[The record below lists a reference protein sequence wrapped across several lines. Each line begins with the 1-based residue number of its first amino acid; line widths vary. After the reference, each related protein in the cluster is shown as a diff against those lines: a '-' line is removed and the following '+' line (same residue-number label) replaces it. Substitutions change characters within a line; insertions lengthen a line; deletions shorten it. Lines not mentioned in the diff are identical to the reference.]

1 MNRIWQSFLGIDARP
16 ASSRPAGG
24 WRLELTALPGGSGAL
39 GLLAL
44 AVAALVLLWWLPR
57 REKQELSRRRR
68 LTLVGLR
75 ALVILAVAAMLVEP
89 VLVSSERESVRSHLA
104 VVVDD
109 SESMRFADP
118 YTDDSKASEFAGALK
133 LSSAGGKS
141 PVDRLRGMPRIDL
154 VRTALEP
161 EMGKLANGRDVF
173 LYDLESASRTG
184 TAGPARTRTLAA
196 IDPKRSVSPL
206 GDALRGV
213 LAAHRGR
220 PVAGIVL
227 VTDGRSNA
235 GEDPLRVAEAATRLN
250 IPIYAVAAGAEEG
263 PRNVRVAEVEAS
275 PVVFA
280 RDPMTL
286 GVTVEARGLRD
297 AEAALVVEQK
307 VNGGEW
313 ESIVNQRIALGE
325 DGILKRTT
333 FRIVPKVVGQYEYR
347 ARIDDAGPE
356 LTKDDNT
363 ATAAVRVVRQQ
374 IRVLMIAGAPSPEV
388 QFLRNTLQRDQHV
401 EFAAWLQHA
410 DPGYRQAGDRPISR
424 LPNDAEELGKYDALV
439 LIDPDMA
446 ALGPQW
452 PDLISNFVGKDG
464 GGLIFIPGELYSQQ
478 LFEADAAE
486 TDSTDPNVAATGPG
500 DQPASGKWTQILPV
514 VREPGL
520 FRTESEVRL
529 TTQNTYVLD
538 LTPEGRG
545 DPIFEFN
552 PDPIRNRAT
561 LASLPGMYWS
571 FPVTRARPGAT
582 VLARHGDPR
591 MQNQYGRHVLL
602 ASQLYGPGRTVFIG
616 FDSTYR
622 WRYLAEDYFDGFW
635 ARLIDRVG
643 RNKALGGRFPFQVHL
658 GKSAYRVGDQVT
670 IGVRYTEAAAVAE
683 ASGLAAELEV
693 EGQPPDPL
701 TFERATDDPA
711 LLTATFPAERA
722 GAYTLR
728 VTPATGVDAGAT
740 TRVSSTTFRV
750 EPPRREVDE
759 PALNRPLLVD
769 LARMTGGRT
778 FTVAEAGQLDAAIP
792 IREVTRTLENRD
804 ELWDAPLFAAIIV
817 LGLTAEWILRK
828 LYRMV

>member
-1 MNRIWQSFLGIDARP
+1 MSRIWQRLLGIDNLSP
-16 ASSRPAGG
+16 GTSPGGAST
-24 WRLELTALPGGSGAL
+24 RLELTAVPGGGLAL
-39 GLLAL
+39 TLAAL

-57 REKQELSRRRR
+57 REKRELSPRRRAM
-68 LTLVGLR
+68 LVGLR
-75 ALVILAVAAMLVEP
+75 ALVFLAVAIMLLEP
-89 VLVSSERESVRSHLA
+89 VLVSSHQETLRSHLA
-104 VVVDD
+104 VIVDD

-118 YTDDSKASEFAGALK
+118 YTDDTKAAEAAAGLR
-133 LSSAGGKS
+133 LRSANGKS
-141 PVDRLRGMPRIDL
+141 PVDRLRESPRIDL
-154 VRTALEP
+154 VKAALGAQMEAL
-161 EMGKLANGRDVF
+161 GKGREVF
-173 LYDLESASRTG
+173 LYDLESAARTG
-184 TAGPARTRTLAA
+184 TAGPARTRRL
-196 IDPKRSVSPL
+196 DQVEPKRSVSPL
-206 GDALRGV
+206 GDALRGAI
-213 LAAHRGR
+213 AAHRGR

-235 GEDPLRVAEAATRLN
+235 GEDPIRVAETAARLG

-263 PRNVRVAEVEAS
+263 PRNVRLAEIEAS

-286 GVTVEARGLRD
+286 AVVVEARGLRD
-297 AEAALVVEQK
+297 AEATLILEQR
-307 VNGGEW
+307 VNAGEW
-313 ESIVNQRIALGE
+313 EPISNQRVALGE

-347 ARIDDAGPE
+347 AKVEDAGPE
-356 LTKDDNT
+356 LTHDDNT

-374 IRVLMIAGAPSPEV
+374 IRVLMIAGAASPEV
-388 QFLRNTLQRDQHV
+388 QFLRNALQRDQHV
-401 EFAAWLQHA
+401 EFAAWLQHS

-424 LPNDAEELGKYDALV
+424 LPNDAEELGRYDALV
-439 LIDPDMA
+439 LIDPDMR

-452 PDLISNFVGKDG
+452 PDLIANFVGKDG
-464 GGLIFIPGELYSQQ
+464 GGLIYIPGELYSQQ
-478 LFEADAAE
+478 LFEGDAADTE
-486 TDSTDPNVAATGPG
+486 NVAGR
-500 DQPASGKWTQILPV
+500 WTRILPV

-520 FRTESEVRL
+520 FRTEAEVRL
-529 TTQNTYVLD
+529 TTQTTYALD

-545 DPIFEFN
+545 DPIFEFH
-552 PDPIRNRAT
+552 PDPIRNRAV

-591 MQNQYGRHVLL
+591 MQNQHGRHVLL

-635 ARLIDRVG
+635 ARLVDRVG
-643 RNKALGGRFPFQVHL
+643 RNKALGGRFPFQVHP
-658 GKSAYRVGDQVT
+658 GKTAYRVGDQVT
-670 IGVRYTEAAAVAE
+670 VGVRFTEAAAVAE

-701 TFERATDDPA
+701 VFERSADDPA
-711 LLTATFPAERA
+711 LLKATFPAEKA
-722 GAYTLR
+722 GGYTLR
-728 VTPATGVDAGAT
+728 ITPATGVDAGAT
-740 TRVSSTTFRV
+740 TRVSTTTFRV

-759 PALNRPLLVD
+759 PALNRPLLAD
-769 LARMTGGRT
+769 LARMTEGRV
-778 FTVAEAGQLDAAIP
+778 FNVPEVGKLDAAIP

-804 ELWDAPLFAAIIV
+804 ELWDAPLLSAIII

-828 LYRMV
+828 LFRMV

>member
-1 MNRIWQSFLGIDARP
+1 MNRIWQTLLGIDPRSSGTSP
-16 ASSRPAGG
+16 AAGTA
-24 WRLELTALPGGSGAL
+24 RLELTALPGGSLAL
-39 GLLAL
+39 GLVAL
-44 AVAALVLLWWLPR
+44 AIAALFLLWWLPR
-57 REKQELSRRRR
+57 REKKELTGRRRAI
-68 LTLVGLR
+68 LVGLR
-75 ALVILAVAAMLVEP
+75 TLVLLAVATMLVEP
-89 VLVSSERESVRSHLA
+89 VLISSERETIRSHLA
-104 VVVDD
+104 VIVDD

-118 YTDDSKASEFAGALK
+118 YTDNTRAAEYATALK
-133 LSSAGGKS
+133 LGSEAGKS
-141 PVDRLRGMPRIDL
+141 PVDRLRESPRIDL
-154 VRTALEP
+154 VKQALSP
-161 EMGKLANGRDVF
+161 ELARLGTGRELF
-173 LYDLESASRTG
+173 LYDLESAAKTG
-184 TAGPARTRTLAA
+184 TAGPARTRELAA
-196 IDPKRSVSPL
+196 IDPQRSVSPL

-235 GEDPLRVAEAATRLN
+235 GEDPLRVAEAAARLN
-250 IPIYAVAAGAEEG
+250 IPIYAVAAGGEEG

-280 RDPMTL
+280 RDPMT
-286 GVTVEARGLRD
+286 VAVVVEARGLRD
-297 AEAALVVEQK
+297 AEATLILDQRLNAGDWQPVVT
-307 VNGGEW
+307 
-313 ESIVNQRIALGE
+313 QRVALGE
-325 DGILKRTT
+325 DGILKRST

-347 ARIDDAGPE
+347 ARIEDAGPE
-356 LTKDDNT
+356 LTQDDNT

-388 QFLRNTLQRDQHV
+388 QFLRNAFQRDQHI

-410 DPGYRQAGDRPISR
+410 DPGYRQAGDRPITR
-424 LPNDAEELGKYDALV
+424 LPNDAEELGRFDALV
-439 LIDPDMA
+439 LIDPDMRS
-446 ALGPQW
+446 LGPQW
-452 PDLISNFVGKDG
+452 PDMIANFVGKDG

-478 LFEADAAE
+478 LFEADADDTNPSGAE
-486 TDSTDPNVAATGPG
+486 PAERAAG
-500 DQPASGKWTQILPV
+500 SKWTRILPV

-520 FRTESEVRL
+520 FRTEAEVRL
-529 TTQNTYVLD
+529 TTQNSYTLD

-561 LASLPGMYWS
+561 LTSLPGMYWS

-658 GKSAYRVGDQVT
+658 GKAGYRVGDQVS
-670 IGVRYTEAAAVAE
+670 IGVRFTEAAAVAE

-701 TFERATDDPA
+701 VFERAPDDPA
-711 LLTATFPAERA
+711 VLTATFPAERA
-722 GAYTLR
+722 GTYTLR
-728 VTPATGVDAGAT
+728 ITPATGVDAGAT

-759 PALNRPLLVD
+759 PALNRPLLTD
-769 LARMTGGRT
+769 LARLTGGRT
-778 FTVAEAGQLDAAIP
+778 FTVPEVNQLDASIP
-792 IREVTRTLENRD
+792 MREVTRTLEHRD
-804 ELWDAPLFAAIIV
+804 ELWNAPILSAIII
-817 LGLTAEWILRK
+817 LGLTAEWIFRK
-828 LYRMV
+828 ICRMV

>member
-1 MNRIWQSFLGIDARP
+1 MSRIWQTLLGINGP
-16 ASSRPAGG
+16 SPGSSSTGG
-24 WRLELTALPGGSGAL
+24 TTRLELTALPGGSLAL
-39 GLLAL
+39 GIALLAL
-44 AVAALVLLWWLPR
+44 AALVLLWWLPG
-57 REKQELSRRRR
+57 REKRELSKPRRA
-68 LTLVGLR
+68 LLVGVR
-75 ALVILAVAAMLVEP
+75 LVVLLAVATMLVEP
-89 VLVSSERESVRSHLA
+89 VLISSHRETIPAHLA
-104 VVVDD
+104 VIVDD

-118 YTDDSKASEFAGALK
+118 YTDDTKAAELAAALK
-133 LSSAGGKS
+133 IPGQSGRS
-141 PVDRLRGMPRIDL
+141 PVERLRGMPRID
-154 VRTALEP
+154 VVKSALGAQIP
-161 EMGKLANGRDVF
+161 ALGRGRELFV
-173 LYDLESASRTG
+173 YDLESASKPG
-184 TAGPARTRTLAA
+184 TTSAARDRKLDL
-196 IDPKRSVSPL
+196 IEPKRSVSPL

-220 PVAGIVL
+220 PVAGLVL

-235 GEDPLRVAEAATRLN
+235 GEDPIRVAEAAVRLG
-250 IPIYAVAAGAEEG
+250 IPIYPIAAGGDEG
-263 PRNVRVAEVEAS
+263 PRNVRLAEIEVS

-280 RDPMTL
+280 KDPMTL
-286 GVTVEARGLRD
+286 AVVAEARGLKD
-297 AEAALVVEQK
+297 AEANLVLEQR
-307 VNGGEW
+307 VNSGDW
-313 ESIVNQRIALGE
+313 EPIANQRIALGE
-325 DGILKRTT
+325 DGALKRTT
-333 FRIVPKVVGQYEYR
+333 FRITPKVVGQYEYR
-347 ARIDDAGPE
+347 ARIEDAGPE
-356 LTKDDNT
+356 LTLDDNT
-363 ATAAVRVVRQQ
+363 STAAVRVVRQQ

-388 QFLRNTLQRDQHV
+388 QFLRNALQRDQQV

-410 DPGYRQAGDRPISR
+410 DPGYRQAGDRPITR
-424 LPNDAEELGKYDALV
+424 LPNDSEELGKYDALV
-439 LIDPDMA
+439 LIDPDMRT
-446 ALGPQW
+446 LGPQW
-452 PDLISNFVGKDG
+452 PEMIANFVGKDG

-478 LFEADAAE
+478 LFEAE
-486 TDSTDPNVAATGPG
+486 GG
-500 DQPASGKWTQILPV
+500 SGEESSGGSWTKILPV

-520 FRTESEVRL
+520 FRTEAEVRL
-529 TTQNTYVLD
+529 TTQNTYLLD

-545 DPIFEFN
+545 DPVFEFH
-552 PDPIRNRAT
+552 PDPIRNRAI

-582 VLARHGDPR
+582 VLARHGDAR

-670 IGVRYTEAAAVAE
+670 VGVRYTEAAAVAE

-701 TFERATDDPA
+701 VFERSGEDPA

-728 VTPATGVDAGAT
+728 ITPATGVDAGAA
-740 TRVSSTTFRV
+740 TRVSTTTFRV

-759 PALNRPLLVD
+759 PALNRSLLAD

-778 FTVAEAGQLDAAIP
+778 FDVPDLGKLDDTIVM
-792 IREVTRTLENRD
+792 REVTRTLEDRD
-804 ELWDAPLFAAIIV
+804 ELWDAPILFMIII
-817 LGLTAEWILRK
+817 LGLTTEWILRK
-828 LYRMV
+828 MFRMV